1 MKLSPL
7 LLTSCLFI
15 SACAT
20 NQKSRLAATAVGIGL
35 GGVTGAM
42 TAPADER
49 KELHAL
55 YWGGIVGVVAAVA
68 ANYYWN
74 DETDLKVMKLENEK
88 LKSEL
93 GLFEGTPNVLLR
105 SFNEKES
112 KRLYKKDNVKINLY
126 KRDEWVD
133 DGPYRKY
140 HQDQMLEIVPL
151 DKKSE
156 KK

>member
-1 MKLSPL
+1 MKISAL
-7 LLTSCLFI
+7 LLSLCLFI

-20 NQKSRLAATAVGIGL
+20 NQKSRLAATAVGIGV
-35 GGVTGAM
+35 GGVIGAA
-42 TAPADER
+42 TAPENER
-49 KELHAL
+49 KELHAM
-55 YWGGIVGVVAAVA
+55 YWAGIVGVVTAIA

-74 DETDLKVMKLENEK
+74 DENDLKVMKLENDK

-93 GLFEGTPNVLLR
+93 GLFEGTPSVLLR
-105 SFNEKES
+105 PFSEKES
-112 KRLYKKDNVKINLY
+112 KRIYKKDNVKMNLY

-151 DKKSE
+151 E